1 MRFCALGSRASD
13 GTNFVKLLVIDDHP
27 IVLDGIAALL
37 AGASPGATVLTARD
51 AQTGFALAGQHP
63 DLDIV
68 LLDLKLPG
76 VSGHAA
82 ISEFGRLRPSLP
94 VIVLSSS
101 EDPSDVRKA
110 IGLGA
115 LGYVPKSASRH
126 TLMSAI
132 SLVMNGDIYVPSL
145 MVDSLSGETPKAESA
160 GAPTPRLTE
169 RQVEVLR
176 MLSHGLPNKV
186 IAARLHLSEKTVKI
200 HISAIFRTLNVVNR
214 TQAAAVGRELGLL

>member
-1 MRFCALGSRASD
+1 
-13 GTNFVKLLVIDDHP
+13 VKLLVIDDHP

-37 AGASPGATVLTARD
+37 AGSSPDTTVITARD
-51 AQTGFALAGQHP
+51 APTGLRLADANP

-82 ISEFGRLRPSLP
+82 IAEFGRLRPSLP

-101 EDPSDVRKA
+101 EDPADVRKA

-132 SLVMNGDIYVPSL
+132 ALVMNGEIYVPSL
-145 MVDSLSGETPKAESA
+145 MAESLSGETPKADSA
-160 GAPTPRLTE
+160 GAPAPRLTE
-169 RQVEVLR
+169 RQIEVLR
-176 MLSHGLPNKV
+176 MLSHGLANKV
-186 IAARLHLSEKTVKI
+186 IATRLTLSEKTVKI

>member
-1 MRFCALGSRASD
+1 M
-13 GTNFVKLLVIDDHP
+13 KLLVIDDHP

-37 AGASPGATVLTARD
+37 AGSSPDTTVFTARD
-51 AQTGFALAGQHP
+51 AQTGFRLATEHT

-68 LLDLKLPG
+68 LLDLKLAG
-76 VSGHAA
+76 LSGHAA

-101 EDPSDVRKA
+101 EDPADVRKA

-115 LGYVPKSASRH
+115 LGYVPKSANRH

-132 SLVMNGDIYVPSL
+132 ALVMNGEIYLPSL
-145 MVDSLSGETPKAESA
+145 MIDNLFGETPKAETLS
-160 GAPTPRLTE
+160 APTHRLTE
-169 RQVEVLR
+169 RQIEVLR
-176 MLSHGLPNKV
+176 LMSHGLANKV
-186 IAARLHLSEKTVKI
+186 IATRLNLSEKTVKI
-200 HISAIFRTLNVVNR
+200 HISAIFRTLNVINR